1 MAEPIQL
8 TGTPEEQA
16 DQLYDLA
23 EEAMGEGRYSGAYR
37 YWLEIEKALPGYRDV
52 PERLAE
58 ANLARREQR
67 FLIMGAL
74 LGAVVLV
81 AIARSLGAERELVL
95 LAAAVLGLLVGWL
108 ISLLVFSKL
117 MRRRKTTSSRE

>member
-1 MAEPIQL
+1 MAEPTKL

-16 DQLYDLA
+16 DQLY
-23 EEAMGEGRYSGAYR
+23 E
-37 YWLEIEKALPGYRDV
+37 
-52 PERLAE
+52 LAE

-81 AIARSLGAERELVL
+81 FLARLFGAERELVL
-95 LAAAVLGLLVGWL
+95 LGAAVVGLLVGWL
-108 ISLLVFSKL
+108 VSLLVFSATV
-117 MRRRKTTSSRE
+117 RRRTTTSTRE

>member
-1 MAEPIQL
+1 MAEPTKL

-16 DQLYDLA
+16 DQLYELA
-23 EEAMGEGRYSGAYR
+23 EEAMSQGRYTAAYR
-37 YWLEIEKALPGYRDV
+37 YWQDIDKVLPGYRDV

-81 AIARSLGAERELVL
+81 FLARSLGAERELVL
-95 LAAAVLGLLVGWL
+95 LGAAVLGLLVGWL
-108 ISLLVFSKL
+108 ISLLVFSATV
-117 MRRRKTTSSRE
+117 RRRKTTSTRE

>member
-23 EEAMGEGRYSGAYR
+23 EEAMGEGRYSGAYH

-81 AIARSLGAERELVL
+81 AIARSLGAERELML
-95 LAAAVLGLLVGWL
+95 MAAAVLGLLIGWL

>member
-1 MAEPIQL
+1 MAEPTQR

-16 DQLYDLA
+16 DQLYEMA
-23 EEAMGEGRYSGAYR
+23 EEAMAQGRYSGAYR

-52 PERLAE
+52 PDRLAE

-74 LGAVVLV
+74 LGAVILV
-81 AIARSLGAERELVL
+81 FVARLLGAQRELAL
-95 LAAAVLGLLVGWL
+95 FGAAILGLLVGWL
-108 ISLLVFSKL
+108 VSLLIFSAM
-117 MRRRKTTSSRE
+117 MRRRYHSE